1 MLYVEINKHKKT
13 VMLYKK
19 KASSHNDCALY
30 HTHSSLDRSN
40 DRFFLFNVKESGDEL
55 D

>member
-1 MLYVEINKHKKT
+1 MLYVKIMETQKDSNALQIKKP
-13 VMLYKK
+13 V
-19 KASSHNDCALY
+19 HNDCALY
-30 HTHSSLDRSN
+30 HTHSSLDISN